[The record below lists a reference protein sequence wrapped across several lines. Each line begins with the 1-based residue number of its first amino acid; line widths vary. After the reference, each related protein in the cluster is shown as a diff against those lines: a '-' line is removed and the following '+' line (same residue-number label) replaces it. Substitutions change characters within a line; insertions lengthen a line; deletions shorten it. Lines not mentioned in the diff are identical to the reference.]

1 MKDVTGL
8 YDISEEKLELI
19 SKTLKDI
26 TSALKE
32 RGYNPLNQLVGYL
45 ISGDPGYISNYQD
58 CRNKILAFDRSE
70 ILAIILAEYLG
81 NVWDA
86 LV

>member
-8 YDISEEKLELI
+8 YDISEDKLRLI
-19 SKTLKDI
+19 SNTLKEI

-81 NVWDA
+81 NVWDV
-86 LV
+86 LD